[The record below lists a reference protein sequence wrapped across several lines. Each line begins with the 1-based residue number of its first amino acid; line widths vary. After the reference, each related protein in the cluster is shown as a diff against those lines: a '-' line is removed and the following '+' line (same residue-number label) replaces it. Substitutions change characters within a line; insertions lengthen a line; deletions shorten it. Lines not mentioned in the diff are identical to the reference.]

1 MQGRVMT
8 MLADIEKFI
17 EDDSVFDEFDQS
29 LEKMNGILIINIK
42 KAEMVEDPAVEI
54 EDNTVEAC

>member
-1 MQGRVMT
+1 MT
-8 MLADIEKFI
+8 MLADIEKFM